1 MALSCARNSHS
12 LGNSGLHPQTIALLL
27 VSFDVVD
34 SAELVSTWFTREAPK
49 RFAGLLPVLLG
60 FLVADER
67 PSVVER
73 YVADDAWGERRHR
86 EMVVM
91 DVTRNLER
99 NVWAALERQEE
110 ACLSSEP

>member
-1 MALSCARNSHS
+1 MALSCARNSHL

-27 VSFDVVD
+27 VSSDVVD

-73 YVADDAWGERRHR
+73 CVADDAWEERRHR